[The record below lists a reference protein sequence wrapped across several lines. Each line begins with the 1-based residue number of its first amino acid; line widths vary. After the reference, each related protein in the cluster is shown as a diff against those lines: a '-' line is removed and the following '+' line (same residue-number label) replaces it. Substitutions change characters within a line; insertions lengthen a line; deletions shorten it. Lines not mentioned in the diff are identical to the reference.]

1 MKPDSS
7 LDHYLREFAKRM
19 LDNDYFIK
27 RALVNREITVNY
39 VVEQL
44 RIGLKEALGTWIV
57 QEWEKNNETQG

>member
-1 MKPDSS
+1 MKPESS

-39 VVEQL
+39 VTDQL
-44 RIGLKEALGTWIV
+44 KIGLKEALGTWIV
-57 QEWEKNNETQG
+57 QEWNNTEKEKQ